1 MNGAQALFETLV
13 AAGLDTCFANPG
25 TSEMHLVT
33 AIGQSANMRPV
44 LCLFEGVAS
53 GAADGY
59 ARMRDRPA
67 LTLTHLGPG
76 FANATANFHNARK
89 AHVPMVNIVG
99 DHAPYHLQYDAPLTS
114 DVPGHVRLHSHW
126 QRAARSAQDLSRA
139 GAEAVQAAF
148 TGAGKIATVIAPAN
162 FAWEGTEG
170 AAPPLPRLPIG
181 QVGEETIAAIA
192 KRLRNGRRTGILL
205 GGRAQREDA
214 LMIAGR
220 IAAASGARLLGETF
234 PPRLARGAGR
244 VRLDRIP
251 YFAEQAIEFLRDLEQ
266 VVLVAVP
273 EPVAFFAYPE
283 IPSRL
288 LPPGC
293 TVHELVGIDEDVPD
307 ALARLAAAV
316 GAAADTPPLQVA
328 RRPEIAAGR
337 LTPAAIAACVAKHL
351 PANAIVCDEAITGSL
366 DLYRATEGAAPHDF
380 LALTGGAIGIGLP
393 LALGAA
399 IACPERPV
407 FALQADGSAM
417 YTVQALWSMARE
429 NADVTV
435 VLLNNASY
443 AILNVE
449 LARLK
454 AGAPTPKT
462 LAMLDLGNPVLDW
475 VSLARGMGV
484 AARRVEDTAG
494 FERALEAARHGV
506 GPKLIEVMV
515 SAR

>member
-33 AIGQSANMRPV
+33 AIGQSARMRPI

-59 ARMRDRPA
+59 ARMLDRPA

-76 FANATANFHNARK
+76 FANAMANLHNARK

-114 DVPGHVRLHSHW
+114 DVAGHVRLHSAWH
-126 QRAARSAQDLSRA
+126 RAARSAQDLSRA
-139 GAEAVQAAF
+139 GAEAVQAAT
-148 TGAGKIATVIAPAN
+148 TGAGRIATVIAPAN
-162 FAWEGTEG
+162 FAWEPADG
-170 AAPPLPRLPIG
+170 AAPPLPAPAQGRTSDA
-181 QVGEETIAAIA
+181 TIAALA
-192 KRLRNGRRTGILL
+192 TLLGNGRRTGLVL
-205 GGRAQREDA
+205 GGRAQRAEA
-214 LMIAGR
+214 LVMAGR
-220 IAAASGARLLGETF
+220 IAQATGARLLGETF

-244 VRLDRIP
+244 VKLERIP
-251 YFAEQAIEFLRDLEQ
+251 YFAELAIEFLEDLDQ
-266 VVLVAVP
+266 VVLVAVN
-273 EPVAFFAYPE
+273 EPVAFFAYPNV
-283 IPSRL
+283 PSRL
-288 LPPGC
+288 LPERC
-293 TVHELVGIDEDVPD
+293 AIHELVGLDEDVPD

-316 GAAADTPPLQVA
+316 GATTDAPLQ
-328 RRPEIAAGR
+328 RHELPPIPEGP
-337 LTPAAIAACVAKHL
+337 LTPAAIGACVAKHL
-351 PANAIVCDEAITGSL
+351 PANAIVCDEAITCSL

-380 LALTGGAIGIGLP
+380 LAITGGSIGIGLP
-393 LALGAA
+393 LAFGAA
-399 IACPERPV
+399 IACPDRQV
-407 FALQADGSAM
+407 VALQADGSAM

-429 NADVTV
+429 QTDVTV

-449 LARLK
+449 LARLQ

-462 LAMLDLGNPVLDW
+462 LTMLDLGNPVPDW
-475 VSLARGMGV
+475 VSLAKGMGV
-484 AARRVEDTAG
+484 SADRVEDTVG
-494 FERALEAARHGV
+494 LERALAQAAATR

-515 SAR
+515 ARR